1 MEYTSAEASKLLKKL
16 IDEKQNIQ
24 SMEGKTATFKA
35 ALGEDP
41 ESVRPEYN
49 FRQSEDSL
57 ETVMR
62 KILKVKHA
70 INVFNST
77 TEVGDSGMT
86 IDQVLV
92 YLPELNARKQ
102 VLYNMA
108 SLLPKERVAAR
119 FMGANNL
126 IDYRYANFDIDE
138 VKKEYIR
145 VRDEVM
151 ALQTALDL
159 VNSTV
164 KFEIDVD

>member
-1 MEYTSAEASKLLKKL
+1 MKYTSAEASKQLKKL

-24 SMEGKTATFKA
+24 RLEGKTATFNA

-49 FRQSEDSL
+49 FKQTEESL
-57 ETVMR
+57 EAVTQR
-62 KILKVKHA
+62 ILKVKHA

-92 YLPELNARKQ
+92 YLPELNARKL

-119 FMGANNL
+119 FMGPNNL
-126 IDYRYANFDIDE
+126 IDYRYANFDIDK
-138 VKKEYIR
+138 VKQEYIR
-145 VRDEVM
+145 VRDEAM

-164 KFEIDVD
+164 KFDIDVE

>member
-77 TEVGDSGMT
+77 TEVGDSGIT

>member
-16 IDEKQNIQ
+16 IDEKQNIL